1 MPNPQSETDEL
12 KTLQQEVAALRAEK
26 EGRSPKAKTAT
37 KEESQTPPAK
47 KRRSRA
53 ASSTTQ
59 TSEAAG
65 EENVTEASPQDSALE
80 EQTPEEEDQVPDLD
94 ETLHDL
100 VTHIDSVAKGLQ
112 EATKEHPSL
121 GLMAA
126 FTTGIVVG
134 YLLTRRN
141 V

>member
-1 MPNPQSETDEL
+1 MPNPQKETDEL
-12 KTLQQEVAALRAEK
+12 KVLQQEVADLRAEK
-26 EGRSPKAKTAT
+26 KGRSPKVKTAAE
-37 KEESQTPPAK
+37 EESQTPPAK

-53 ASSTTQ
+53 ASATAQ

-65 EENVTEASPQDSALE
+65 EENATEAPPQDASLE
-80 EQTPEEEDQVPDLD
+80 EQTPEEDQVPDLD